1 MAAAFKISEITRNRT
16 VGWGKVKAGE
26 KARAITTADLTD
38 DNGNILTGDALT
50 AAIKGFAEVQSPI
63 NPADVTLITVSDL
76 PAEYAKD
83 VKSAVAKLAVE
94 WGEAEVDGK
103 KVKWTADDV
112 VHYLVL
118 QSRMQDAANAFIKR
132 HRPVSDKALE
142 RTYSALV
149 KGMKA
154 GGKTI
159 DEVLGVMKATGMSYV
174 ESDVR
179 AIYG

>member
-1 MAAAFKISEITRNRT
+1 MAAFKTSEITRNRT
-16 VGWGKVKAGE
+16 IGWGKVKAGE
-26 KARAITTADLTD
+26 KARAITTADVL
-38 DNGNILTGDALT
+38 DNDGNILTGDAL
-50 AAIKGFAEVQSPI
+50 AARIKGFAECGPI
-63 NPADVTLITVSDL
+63 KPEDCTLITVADL
-76 PAEYAKD
+76 PAEYAK
-83 VKSAVAKLAVE
+83 SSREALAKLASE

-103 KVKWTADDV
+103 KVKWTPDDV
-112 VHYLVL
+112 SYYLVL

-142 RTYSALV
+142 RSYSALV

-174 ESDVR
+174 EADVR
-179 AIYG
+179 QIYG